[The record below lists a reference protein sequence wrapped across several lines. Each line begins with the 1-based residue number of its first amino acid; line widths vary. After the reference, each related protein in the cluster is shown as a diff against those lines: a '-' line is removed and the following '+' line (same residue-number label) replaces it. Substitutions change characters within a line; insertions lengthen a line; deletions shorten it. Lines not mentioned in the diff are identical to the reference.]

1 MKTFKEVR
9 APKIK
14 KGLRDKKGKIH
25 TVSMDTSGRKLSF
38 KVTNEF
44 GDFKTVGVKQL
55 ATMFE
60 STSLNE
66 VTDKE
71 INAVKKLSKDM
82 EKIKKDYFKIAKMG
96 DKTLQSTKYNA
107 KYKSILQ
114 AQQDVLKLIGDLSNQ
129 KLMQK
134 ESVEVLSEM
143 AVSRKDFDKIKKND
157 VIEFVFDS
165 SMKKGHKVKLKVKSK
180 TRSAKYN
187 VDKVNMV
194 DATDSRNRTKFT
206 LFSRGGKDATLG
218 WGGMGVVIKSYKIGV
233 KEEVNERLDL
243 VLTVRGDKNVPLA
256 KTAMKKFKGVT
267 VKRQGKVRSG
277 EVITFGGDEKQ
288 LQKMQSALAGKI
300 KGLDMVSKH
309 EQFNENYAQDLD
321 LAQKNMAR
329 LAKKEKGQDQKDY
342 MAVARALNQGNLGA
356 VKKVIKGISTDE
368 IRADILNVLVGY
380 NDLIAKMYP
389 KATDAKGRLKSGM
402 SVSKMIKEDG
412 QYVSPNQMTDK
423 QKQDHKDR
431 IQRDRE
437 RRLKRMKAG
446 QADSK
451 ADAERKQRERE
462 RNLRTFAGRKEAVDE
477 CKDEKDFKPHMM
489 YDPKTGKGVK
499 ANTYADHV
507 KYDKMGYTHEPVKE
521 ARGYGKKP
529 VSMMTPAEKK
539 KDAERRKAYNDFQ
552 KKNRKE
558 DMDEAMNPKD
568 KAKRLAMIKKAV
580 ERINARNAEKAKKDA
595 LKMMKDSG
603 MFDESVV
610 TEAKASNIDQ
620 IRDIVKSKGAKKV
633 GGVMVDMFT
642 ASAIVKVYDA
652 INDTNKAKMDKMT
665 VPAMANVAYKLI
677 SKKR

>member
-1 MKTFKEVR
+1 MKTLKEIR

-25 TVSMDTSGRKLSF
+25 SVTMDTSGRKLSF
-38 KVTNEF
+38 KVTDEF
-44 GDFKTVGVKQL
+44 GSFKTLGVKQL
-55 ATMFE
+55 ANMFE

-71 INAVKKLSKDM
+71 VNALKKLSKDM
-82 EKIKKDYFKIAKMG
+82 QAVLKSYQKITGMG
-96 DKTLQSTKYNA
+96 DKELKDRKYNTEYQA
-107 KYKSILQ
+107 ILKSRDTILR
-114 AQQDVLKLIGDLSNQ
+114 LIGTVNTKKS
-129 KLMQK
+129 MQR

-194 DATDSRNRTKFT
+194 DATDPRNKTKFT

-233 KEEVNERLDL
+233 KEGINEG
-243 VLTVRGDKNVPLA
+243 LTSA
-256 KTAMKKFKGVT
+256 
-267 VKRQGKVRSG
+267 
-277 EVITFGGDEKQ
+277 
-288 LQKMQSALAGKI
+288 QK
-300 KGLDMVSKH
+300 
-309 EQFNENYAQDLD
+309 YAQDLD

-329 LAKKEKGQDQKDY
+329 LAKKETGQDKKDY

-356 VKKVIKGISTDE
+356 VKRVIKSISTKE
-368 IRADILNVLVGY
+368 IQADILNVLVGY
-380 NDLIAKMYP
+380 NDLIKAMYP
-389 KATDAKGRLKSGM
+389 KAVDAKGNLKRM
-402 SVSKMIKEDG
+402 SVDKIIKEDG

-437 RRLKRMKAG
+437 RRLKRMKVG
-446 QADSK
+446 QQDSK
-451 ADAERKQRERE
+451 DDIERKKKERE
-462 RNLRTFAGRKEAVDE
+462 RNLRTFAGKKEGAPVSRAQQAAIAISKKEKGTYNE

-521 ARGYGKKP
+521 QNCGCGNTPCETYGKQNEARGYGKKP
-529 VSMMTPAEKK
+529 VSMMSPAEKK

-558 DMDEAMNPKD
+558 DIEEAMNPKD

-665 VPAMANVAYKLI
+665 VPAMANVAYKI
-677 SKKR
+677 INKNKR